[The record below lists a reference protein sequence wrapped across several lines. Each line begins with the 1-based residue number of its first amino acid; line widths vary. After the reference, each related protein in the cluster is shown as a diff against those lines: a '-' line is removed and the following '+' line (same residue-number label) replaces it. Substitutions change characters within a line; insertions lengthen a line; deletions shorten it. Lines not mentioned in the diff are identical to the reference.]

1 MHATSGTKR
10 ASIERL
16 RACIAAVGSDG
27 RVRAESEYDAV
38 FYEAVDAPTPKKRI
52 ETAHGP
58 HCEVQQ
64 AQRDEEPSEDPKRTF
79 EGTFKKV
86 ERLCLVREQSSVKL
100 AQRLVREGY
109 DERLVEDAIHQA
121 QSWGLLDDARYAEV
135 LVRSRLAAGKG
146 IAGIERELA
155 QCGIALDD
163 VNGWPEDFEACQ
175 DSEEERA
182 FAVLRKHPPRSK
194 NVREGAYRKLATKGF
209 SASVAA
215 SVARAWAEKQG
226 QAAR

>member
-1 MHATSGTKR
+1 MSPLSRSKQ
-10 ASIERL
+10 ASIEHL
-16 RACIAAVGSDG
+16 RACIAAVESDG
-27 RVRAESEYDAV
+27 RVRAGGRRAEQDTPVDVCASAGNFPSDSDPLRATQESTH
-38 FYEAVDAPTPKKRI
+38 APAPSDDPKK
-52 ETAHGP
+52 
-58 HCEVQQ
+58 
-64 AQRDEEPSEDPKRTF
+64 TF

-86 ERLCLVREQSSVKL
+86 ERLCLVREQSSLKL
-100 AQRLVREGY
+100 AQRLMREGY
-109 DERLVEDAIHQA
+109 DERLVAEAIRQA

-155 QCGIALDD
+155 QCGIALED
-163 VNGWPEDFEACQ
+163 VNGWPEEFEACRE
-175 DSEEERA
+175 SEEERA

-215 SVARAWAEKQG
+215 SVARAWAEQQG
-226 QAAR
+226 

>member
-1 MHATSGTKR
+1 MSPLSRSKQ
-10 ASIERL
+10 ASIEHL
-16 RACIAAVGSDG
+16 RACIAAVESDG
-27 RVRAESEYDAV
+27 RACAREARVRQDTP
-38 FYEAVDAPTPKKRI
+38 VDAGAPDGSFPPGNGPLRAAQEGPHAPAPSDDPKK
-52 ETAHGP
+52 
-58 HCEVQQ
+58 
-64 AQRDEEPSEDPKRTF
+64 TF

-86 ERLCLVREQSSVKL
+86 ERLCLVREQSSLKL

-109 DERLVEDAIHQA
+109 DERLVAEAIRQA

-155 QCGIALDD
+155 QCGIALED
-163 VNGWPEDFEACQ
+163 VNGWPEEFEACRE
-175 DSEEERA
+175 SEEERA

-215 SVARAWAEKQG
+215 SVARAWAEQQG
-226 QAAR
+226 

>member
-1 MHATSGTKR
+1 MHASSDTKR

-16 RACIAAVGSDG
+16 RACIAAVGFDG
-27 RVRAESEYDAV
+27 RVRAGAEYDTV
-38 FYEAVDAPTPKKRI
+38 CSEVISAPTPAKRTKT
-52 ETAHGP
+52 EDELNYEA
-58 HCEVQQ
+58 QQ
-64 AQRDEEPSEDPKRTF
+64 AQRDQAPSEDPKQTF

-100 AQRLVREGY
+100 ARRLVREGY
-109 DERLVEDAIHQA
+109 DERLVEDAIRQA

-155 QCGIALDD
+155 QCGIALED

-175 DSEEERA
+175 ESEEERA
-182 FAVLRKHPPRSK
+182 YAVLRKHPPRSK

-215 SVARAWAEKQG
+215 SVARAWAEEQG
-226 QAAR
+226 RAAH

>member
-1 MHATSGTKR
+1 MHATSNTKR

-16 RACIAAVGSDG
+16 RACIAAVDSDG
-27 RVRAESEYDAV
+27 RVRAGEGHDAIHR
-38 FYEAVDAPTPKKRI
+38 EAVDEPTPASCTI
-52 ETAHGP
+52 AE
-58 HCEVQQ
+58 
-64 AQRDEEPSEDPKRTF
+64 DEMRHESRQTQHDQTPSDDPKRTF

-109 DERLVEDAIHQA
+109 DERLVEEAIHQA
-121 QSWGLLDDARYAEV
+121 QRWGLLDDGRYAEV

-155 QCGIALDD
+155 QCGIALED
-163 VNGWPEDFEACQ
+163 VNGWPEDFEACHE
-175 DSEEERA
+175 SEEERA
-182 FAVLRKHPPRSK
+182 LAVLRKHPPRSK

-215 SVARAWAEKQG
+215 SVARAWAEGQG
-226 QAAR
+226 RAAR